1 MSLEKIGT
9 IKQLL
14 SQQRV
19 QMIEK
24 STGVHYFPDAPA
36 VVYNPQLKNKTK
48 RLDLLLL
55 IYLETDKTFTLHI
68 RI

>member
-14 SQQRV
+14 AQQRV

-24 STGVHYFPDAPA
+24 STGVHYFPDASA
-36 VVYNPQLKNKTK
+36 VYNPPPPLKKKTK
-48 RLDLLLL
+48 RQFSRFGYFVGD
-55 IYLETDKTFTLHI
+55 D
-68 RI
+68 